1 MGSGRSRTGVSGGKS
16 TLSSKGGV
24 GGGSSSAQDDYGVT
38 DSDIMKKAFGN
49 GWESLNF
56 DEILEKKGFSALPKV
71 VEDKEFNSLI
81 KNGATELS
89 RGISFINKEQA
100 GFYIHEMLRGDFYT
114 EGGESYFGRGL
125 YSYGGDSLHSSSRY
139 GMPIQMALK
148 KDARIKTIDLE
159 GHAKTYPKD
168 LEPYK
173 NLLGATNLGN
183 SKESFLKSRG
193 ITLPKPPTLEEAE
206 AISKVSRAKGLGDVG
221 TAWLLNQ
228 ERVYNNKV
236 STLVESQ
243 VRKELGEKKFK
254 ELHKLDTLGYTRRN
268 ETYAAA
274 GYDAIRLKPKYVNGH
289 SNNGH
294 EEIVIVLNRG
304 ALVVNRT
311 PLEKRF
317 GGKKEFD
324 SLMNQGSIYATRN
337 KAERIRQRNLA
348 EESITSGLREYHS
361 SKKQSEVSNKKQS
374 EVSKASK
381 SSSLVSKYKDAYL
394 DMGYR
399 SFTEYVKSQG
409 DNLLTVLEEMKKWE
423 ESQ

>member
-1 MGSGRSRTGVSGGKS
+1 MGAGRSRTGVAGGKS
-16 TLSSKGGV
+16 TPSNKGSAGGAG
-24 GGGSSSAQDDYGVT
+24 GGGSSPALDDYGVT
-38 DSDIMKKAFGN
+38 DSDIMKKTFGD
-49 GWESLNF
+49 GWESLSF

-71 VEDKEFNSLI
+71 VEGKEFNSLV

-89 RGISFINKEQA
+89 RGITFSSKEQA
-100 GFYIHEMLRGDFYT
+100 GFYLHEMLRGDFYT
-114 EGGESYFGRGL
+114 EGGEAYFGRGM
-125 YSYGGDSLHSSSRY
+125 YSYGGDSLNSSSRY

-148 KDARIKTIDLE
+148 KGARIKNIDLE
-159 GHAKTYPKD
+159 DHAKTYPKD

-173 NLLGATNLGN
+173 GLLAVTNSGN
-183 SKESFLKSRG
+183 NKESFLKSRG

-228 ERVYNNKV
+228 EQVYNHKI
-236 STLVESQ
+236 STLVEAQ

-274 GYDAIRLKPKYVNGH
+274 GYDAIRLTPKYVNDR

-304 ALVVNRT
+304 ALVVNKT

-317 GGKKEFD
+317 GGKKKFD
-324 SLMNQGSIYATRN
+324 SLMSQGSVYATRN

-361 SKKQSEVSNKKQS
+361 PKKQS
-374 EVSKASK
+374 EVSKTSK
-381 SSSLVSKYKDAYL
+381 TSSIVSKYKDAYL
-394 DMGYR
+394 DMGFR
-399 SFTEYVKSQG
+399 SFAEYVKSQG
-409 DNLLTVLEEMKKWE
+409 DNLLTVLGEMRKWE